1 MCAPRHSKGNHAK
14 YLSLSVVKASRL
26 LLHTRIG
33 KVLKVNTHILGEAF
47 SHTHTHHSYWPSYD
61 RAHGGPCV
69 CVVRH
74 VLVVSVLKSEVRK
87 GP

>member
-47 SHTHTHHSYWPSYD
+47 SHTHTTVTDPVMI
-61 RAHGGPCV
+61 AHMAARV

-74 VLVVSVLKSEVRK
+74 VLVVLKSEVRK

>member
-47 SHTHTHHSYWPSYD
+47 SHTHTHTTVTDPVMI
-61 RAHGGPCV
+61 AHMAARV
-69 CVVRH
+69 CVWCDTCWWCR
-74 VLVVSVLKSEVRK
+74 S
-87 GP
+87 